1 MSMVIPND
9 EVPREFLERM
19 IRVTPRMRRLA
30 RVAFLT
36 GGYPTM
42 EQFAQLLRRTAEAA
56 DVVEIGIPFSDPMAD
71 GATIQRTSHTALQAG
86 ASLAGILDAIEA
98 TEFAGHTPL
107 VLMGYLNPFLQFGL
121 DDLIARA
128 AAVGV
133 TGFIIPDLP
142 LEESAPLLS
151 LCDEAGLALVPLVSP
166 VTPPE
171 RLTQIC
177 GAARGF
183 VYAVTVTGVTGGSA
197 STGDDAAAA
206 QARAAYL
213 DRVREASPNAPVCAG
228 FGIRTAADLE
238 PLKGHVDGFI
248 VGSAL
253 IEAIDRGDDPAEFL
267 ESLR

>member
-1 MSMVIPND
+1 MSMVIPNT

-19 IRVTPRMRRLA
+19 IRVTKRMRRLA

-42 EQFAQLLRRTAEAA
+42 ERFTQLLRRVAKAA

-86 ASLAGILDAIEA
+86 ASLSGILDAIEA

-121 DDLIARA
+121 DRLVDRA

-151 LCDEAGLALVPLVSP
+151 LCEAAGLALIPLVSP
-166 VTPPE
+166 VTSEE
-171 RLTQIC
+171 RLTRIC
-177 GAARGF
+177 ETARGF

-197 STGDDAAAA
+197 ALTGNAAAE
-206 QARAAYL
+206 QSRAAYL
-213 DRVREASPNAPVCAG
+213 DRVRAASPVPVCAG

-238 PLKGHVDGFI
+238 PLQGHVDGFI

-253 IEAIDRGDDPAEFL
+253 IDAIDRGDDPADFL

>member
-1 MSMVIPND
+1 MSMIVPNN
-9 EVPREFLERM
+9 EVPHEFLERM
-19 IRVTPRMRRLA
+19 IRVTARQRRLA

-36 GGYPTM
+36 GGYPTP
-42 EQFAQLLRRTAEAA
+42 ERFTPLLRRVAEAA

-71 GATIQRTSHTALQAG
+71 GTTIQRTSRTALEQG
-86 ASLAGILDAIEA
+86 ASLARILDTIES

-121 DDLIARA
+121 DRLVKRA

-151 LCDEAGLALVPLVSP
+151 LCAAAGLALVPLVSP

-171 RLTQIC
+171 RLEAIC
-177 GAARGF
+177 TNARGF
-183 VYAVTVTGVTGGSA
+183 VYAVTVTGVTGGRVS
-197 STGDDAAAA
+197 SGDDAAAG
-206 QARAAYL
+206 QARADYL
-213 DRVREASPNAPVCAG
+213 DRVRAVSTAPVCAG
-228 FGIRTAADLE
+228 FGIRSAVDLK

-253 IEAIDRGDDPAEFL
+253 IDAIDRGDDPANFL